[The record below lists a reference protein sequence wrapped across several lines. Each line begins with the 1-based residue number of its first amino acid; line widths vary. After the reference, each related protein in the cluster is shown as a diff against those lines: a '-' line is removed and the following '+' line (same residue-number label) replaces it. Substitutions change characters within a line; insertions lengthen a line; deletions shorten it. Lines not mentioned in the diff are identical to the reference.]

1 MGYFNKISK
10 FLREYFRILSPD
22 IPEFLEEYIDTDE
35 MQRIDGTS
43 MNVGVQY
50 SGLYKLVRDYSNL
63 DHSVGVA
70 LIVWHFTKD
79 KKATLAGLFHD
90 IATPTFK
97 HCIDFMNGDYETQE
111 STEERT
117 TDIIKNSKK
126 IMSLLERDGI
136 KLEEINDYK
145 LYPIADNDHPK
156 LSADRLEYN
165 FSGGFS
171 LIDLWTLED
180 IKKCYDNMFVSK
192 NEDGIDEI
200 VFRDLDVCEFYIEK
214 LSKLWPWWICDKDRC
229 IMQFIADTCKEMNE
243 NGYLSINDL
252 YTYSEDYVVDLI
264 LNHSNKRISN
274 RFKQFMNIRTYYV
287 TKDKLKNKYSVKV
300 KSKKRYVNPLVY
312 NKGRILDI
320 SSPSK
325 KRFDEFYNS
334 TSFENYVSINI
345 KEED

>member
-1 MGYFNKISK
+1 MGYFNRISK

-252 YTYSEDYVVDLI
+252 YTYSEDYVIDLI

-287 TKDKLKNKYSVKV
+287 TKDKLKNKYSVKI

-334 TSFENYVSINI
+334 TNFDNYVSINI

>member
-229 IMQFIADTCKEMNE
+229 VMQFIADTCKEMNE

-252 YTYSEDYVVDLI
+252 YTYSEDYVIDLI

-287 TKDKLKNKYSVKV
+287 TKDKLKNKYSVKI

-325 KRFDEFYNS
+325 KRFDKFYNS
-334 TSFENYVSINI
+334 TNFENYVSINI

>member
-252 YTYSEDYVVDLI
+252 YTYSEDYVIDLI

-287 TKDKLKNKYSVKV
+287 TKDKLKNKYSVKI

-334 TSFENYVSINI
+334 TNFDNYVSINI

>member
-145 LYPIADNDHPK
+145 LYPIADNDHHK

-229 IMQFIADTCKEMNE
+229 VMQFIADTCKEMNE

-252 YTYSEDYVVDLI
+252 YTYSEDYVIDLI

-287 TKDKLKNKYSVKV
+287 TKDKLKNKYSVRI

-334 TSFENYVSINI
+334 TNFENYVSINI

>member
-252 YTYSEDYVVDLI
+252 YTYSEDYVIDLI

-287 TKDKLKNKYSVKV
+287 TKDKLKNKYSVSI

-334 TSFENYVSINI
+334 TNFDNYVSINI

>member
-229 IMQFIADTCKEMNE
+229 VMQFIADTCKEMNE

-252 YTYSEDYVVDLI
+252 YTYSEDYVIDLI

-287 TKDKLKNKYSVKV
+287 TKDKLKNKYSVKI

-334 TSFENYVSINI
+334 TNFENYVSINI

>member
-145 LYPIADNDHPK
+145 LYPIADNDHHK

-229 IMQFIADTCKEMNE
+229 VMQFIADTCKEMNE

-287 TKDKLKNKYSVKV
+287 TKDKLKNKYSVRI

-334 TSFENYVSINI
+334 TNFENYVSINI

>member
-229 IMQFIADTCKEMNE
+229 VMQFIADTCKEMNE

-252 YTYSEDYVVDLI
+252 YTYSEDYVIDLI

-287 TKDKLKNKYSVKV
+287 TKDKLKNKYSVRI

-312 NKGRILDI
+312 NKGRLLDI
-320 SSPSK
+320 SSSSK

-334 TSFENYVSINI
+334 TNFENYVSINI

>member
-1 MGYFNKISK
+1 MGYFNRISK

-252 YTYSEDYVVDLI
+252 YTYSEDYVIDLI

-334 TSFENYVSINI
+334 TNFDNYVSINI

>member
-1 MGYFNKISK
+1 MGYFNRISK

-252 YTYSEDYVVDLI
+252 YTYSEDYVIDLI

-287 TKDKLKNKYSVKV
+287 TKDKLKNKYSVKI

-334 TSFENYVSINI
+334 TNFENYVSINI
-345 KEED
+345 QEED

>member
-117 TDIIKNSKK
+117 TDIIKNSKQ

-229 IMQFIADTCKEMNE
+229 VMQFIADTCKEMNE

-252 YTYSEDYVVDLI
+252 YTYSEDYVIDLI

-287 TKDKLKNKYSVKV
+287 TKDKLKNKYSVRI

-334 TSFENYVSINI
+334 TNFDNYVSINI

>member
-229 IMQFIADTCKEMNE
+229 VMQFIADTCKEMNE

-287 TKDKLKNKYSVKV
+287 TKDKLKNKYSVKI

-334 TSFENYVSINI
+334 TNFENYVSINI

>member
-117 TDIIKNSKK
+117 TDIINNSKK

-252 YTYSEDYVVDLI
+252 YTYSEDYVIDLI

-287 TKDKLKNKYSVKV
+287 TKDKLKNKYSVRV

-334 TSFENYVSINI
+334 TNFDNYVSINI

>member
-229 IMQFIADTCKEMNE
+229 VMQFIADTCKEMNE

-252 YTYSEDYVVDLI
+252 YTYSEDYVIDLI

-287 TKDKLKNKYSVKV
+287 TKDKLKNKYSVRI

-320 SSPSK
+320 SSSSK

-334 TSFENYVSINI
+334 TNFENYVSINI

>member
-287 TKDKLKNKYSVKV
+287 TKDKLKNKYSVKI

-320 SSPSK
+320 SSSSK

-334 TSFENYVSINI
+334 TNFENYVSINI

>member
-1 MGYFNKISK
+1 MGYFNRISK

-50 SGLYKLVRDYSNL
+50 SGSYKLVRDYSNL

-252 YTYSEDYVVDLI
+252 YTYSEDYVIDLI

-287 TKDKLKNKYSVKV
+287 TKDKLKNKYSVKI

-334 TSFENYVSINI
+334 TNFDNYVSINI

>member
-171 LIDLWTLED
+171 LLDLWTLED

-287 TKDKLKNKYSVKV
+287 TKDKLKNKYSVKI

-334 TSFENYVSINI
+334 TNFENYVSINI

>member
-229 IMQFIADTCKEMNE
+229 VMQFIADTCKEMNE

-252 YTYSEDYVVDLI
+252 YTYSEDYVIDLI

-287 TKDKLKNKYSVKV
+287 TKDKLKNKYSVRI

-320 SSPSK
+320 SSTSK

-334 TSFENYVSINI
+334 TNFENYVSINI

>member
-287 TKDKLKNKYSVKV
+287 TKDKLKNKYSVRI

-320 SSPSK
+320 SGPSK

-334 TSFENYVSINI
+334 TNFENYVSINI

>member
-1 MGYFNKISK
+1 MGYFNRISK

-171 LIDLWTLED
+171 LVDLWTLED

-252 YTYSEDYVVDLI
+252 YTYSEDYVIDLI

-287 TKDKLKNKYSVKV
+287 TKDKLKNKYSVKI

-320 SSPSK
+320 SSTSK

-334 TSFENYVSINI
+334 TNFENYVSINI

>member
-1 MGYFNKISK
+1 MGYFNRISK

-252 YTYSEDYVVDLI
+252 YTYSEDYVIDLI

-287 TKDKLKNKYSVKV
+287 TKDKLKNKYSVKI

-320 SSPSK
+320 SSTSK

-334 TSFENYVSINI
+334 TNFDNYVSINI

>member
-1 MGYFNKISK
+1 MGYFNRISK

-117 TDIIKNSKK
+117 TDIINNSKK

-252 YTYSEDYVVDLI
+252 YTYSEDYVIDLI

-287 TKDKLKNKYSVKV
+287 TKDKLKNKYSVRI

-334 TSFENYVSINI
+334 TNFDNYVSINI

>member
-171 LIDLWTLED
+171 LVDLWTLED

-252 YTYSEDYVVDLI
+252 YTYSEDYVIDLI

-320 SSPSK
+320 SSTSK

-334 TSFENYVSINI
+334 TNFENYVSINI